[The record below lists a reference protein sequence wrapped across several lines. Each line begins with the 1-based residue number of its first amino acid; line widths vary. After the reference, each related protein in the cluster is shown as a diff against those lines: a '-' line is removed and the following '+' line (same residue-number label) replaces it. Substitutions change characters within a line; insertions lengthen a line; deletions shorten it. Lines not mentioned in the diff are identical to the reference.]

1 MGVVHL
7 GKMHLRWCRNC
18 NLPIL
23 EERRCGTCGNE
34 TYVVDIT
41 PPGDVRPA
49 FPYDIKKIIEI
60 VDKQFGLRC
69 GERVI
74 PEGTVVLLNK
84 VPALDRMDEVIVNGE
99 VAGALRYDIG
109 MGWRFLLRM
118 PAARAISDIA
128 ERGFVI
134 ADDGTIEPIVERHT
148 NLMAPG
154 VLETAEELKVGD
166 EVVILTKDRFAFATG
181 TARMPGKDMMER
193 KRGVAVKVRWAE
205 RPMKHSLQVKKP
217 NWSDVLKANE
227 TVISRRVNDAI
238 RFIRETVERCQ
249 LPCAVSFSGGK
260 DSLACLLLTIDAGF
274 RFPILFI
281 DTGLEFEET
290 VQYVLEIAKKY
301 ELEVIVEK
309 ASENAFYGHL
319 DVFGPPGRDYRWC
332 CKTNKLGPTVKAIT
346 KNFPGGL
353 LSFIGQRRYESE
365 SRAEKNRVWK
375 NPWTPGQ
382 IGASP
387 IQDWTALHVWLYI
400 FSKGEKANPWYEK
413 GLDRIGCYLCPASDL
428 SELEIVEMN
437 CAPYNKWK
445 DYLYDYA
452 SRKGFSADWVNFGLW
467 RWKTVPQS
475 IVDELKRLGKDDAL
489 RHRHEFDEIDR
500 VRAPQRGLTL
510 IMQEGFSPCIKGYSA
525 EGVFNKPLNFMEVC
539 NLLNIVGE
547 VEVDSGG
554 NFCRVNDVIVTKEGA
569 IIAKG
574 HSPDVIKENVEK
586 VRQAVVKA
594 MECVGCGVCI
604 ARCTK
609 GALML
614 EQDHIRILPH
624 RCVHCGKCI
633 EPCPA
638 LSFGD
643 SAFDF

>member
-1 MGVVHL
+1 VGVVHL

-23 EERRCGTCGNE
+23 EETRCGICGKE
-34 TYVVDIT
+34 THVVDMT

-49 FPYDIKKIIEI
+49 FPYDVKKIVEI
-60 VDKQFGLRC
+60 VDKQFGVGC
-69 GERVI
+69 GKRVI
-74 PEGTVVLLNK
+74 PEGTIVLLNK
-84 VPALDRMDEVIVNGE
+84 VPALDRMDEVIINGE
-99 VAGALRYDIG
+99 IVGALRYDIG
-109 MGWRFLLRM
+109 KGWKFILRM
-118 PAARAISDIA
+118 PAARAIGDIA

-134 ADDGTIEPIVERHT
+134 ADDGTVESIVEHHA
-148 NLMAPG
+148 NLMTPG
-154 VLETAEELKVGD
+154 VLKTAEELQVGD
-166 EVVILTKDRFAFATG
+166 EVVVLTKDRHAFATG
-181 TARMPGKDMMER
+181 TARMSGKEMM
-193 KRGVAVKVRWAE
+193 KKGRGVAVKVRWAE
-205 RPMKHSLQVKKP
+205 RPRKHSSQAKKT

-227 TVISRRVNDAI
+227 AVISRRVNEAT
-238 RFIRETVERCQ
+238 RFIREVVKRNR

-260 DSLACLLLTIDAGF
+260 DSLASLLLTIDAGF

-290 VQYVLEIAKKY
+290 VHHVLEIAERY
-301 ELEVIVEK
+301 ELRLIIEK

-319 DVFGPPGRDYRWC
+319 DIFGPPGRDYRWC

-346 KNFPGGL
+346 KYFPEGL

-365 SRAEKNRVWK
+365 SRAEKDRVWK

-400 FSKGEKANPWYEK
+400 FSKGEKYNPWYER

-428 SELEIVEMN
+428 SELEIVERN
-437 CAPYNKWK
+437 CELYKKWK

-452 SRKGFSADWVNFGLW
+452 LKKGFQKEWVDLGLW
-467 RWKTVPQS
+467 RWKRIPQS
-475 IVDELKRLGKDDAL
+475 IIDELKRLGKEDAL
-489 RHRHEFDEIDR
+489 RQQHDTNEAERL
-500 VRAPQRGLTL
+500 RATQRGLTL
-510 IMQEGFSPCIKGYSA
+510 IMQEGYSPCIKGYSA
-525 EGVFNKPLNFMEVC
+525 EGIFNKPLNFVAVC

-547 VEVDSGG
+547 VDIDSEG
-554 NFCRVNDVIVTKEGA
+554 NFCRVNDVIVMKEGA

-574 HSPDVIKENVEK
+574 QSPDEIKENVEK

-604 ARCTK
+604 ARCNK

-614 EQDHIRILPH
+614 EQDHIRILPD
-624 RCVHCGKCI
+624 RCVHCGNCI

-643 SAFDF
+643 SAFEF